1 MDSHIVMS
9 EEQVQAMI
17 HRHRL
22 AEVIATAGRQLAVR
36 STAVEILIDRV
47 ASLWQ
52 DPDSSG
58 VISRLAEIELA
69 PEQSDNLA
77 AAIVRL
83 AANADSLPSRQRTR
97 IDGFLKQLVFVLPQV
112 RAERFIVEALTHRRQ
127 SRRHVAYKWLRRNPR
142 AAGL

>member
-69 PEQSDNLA
+69 PDAGSRNSGRSLSGNSGRSQTALRSRSSRALRKTTAPRRGKGD
-77 AAIVRL
+77 RSH
-83 AANADSLPSRQRTR
+83 DS
-97 IDGFLKQLVFVLPQV
+97 
-112 RAERFIVEALTHRRQ
+112 A
-127 SRRHVAYKWLRRNPR
+127 
-142 AAGL
+142 